1 MHFLFFL
8 VNFAKMNKH
17 QTTMNKRLFLRGGE
31 IPYLKPELE
40 ITNIEA
46 ESGFLASL
54 PMIDTE
60 EGDPWEDFDD
70 GGYY

>member
-1 MHFLFFL
+1 
-8 VNFAKMNKH
+8 
-17 QTTMNKRLFLRGGE
+17 MNKRLFLRGGE
-31 IPYLKPELE
+31 VPYLKPELE

-70 GGYY
+70 GVYY